1 MKRGRRFGPVAI
13 FFFIFVLGSWT
24 LVLRVGAESDPAQE
38 KPWERFSL
46 NLGGGV
52 VFLKSDVRVGSQATG
67 ISVNAEDALGLDTD
81 MLVLRGEGIFRLGE
95 SRRHRLDF
103 GFLDL
108 SRDGTRTLGRDITI
122 GDTVYP
128 IGTTVE
134 TEFDLKLFKGAYS
147 YSLVQ
152 DERIDFGLGIGLYV
166 APVKFRISSSRS
178 GAVEESSATAPLP
191 FLVGHI
197 DYALTPKLFLKQSL
211 SLFYLE
217 YKDFKGRLVDAAIGL
232 EYNLWKHFGMGLAF
246 NIFSLHVEDKGDA
259 TDLKGSID
267 FGFSGLILYGKVMYW

>member
-1 MKRGRRFGPVAI
+1 
-13 FFFIFVLGSWT
+13 
-24 LVLRVGAESDPAQE
+24 VGAFQPEFG
-38 KPWERFSL
+38 R
-46 NLGGGV
+46 GI

-81 MLVLRGEGIFRLGE
+81 MLALRGEGIFRLGE

-166 APVKFRISSSRS
+166 ARLNS
-178 GAVEESSATAPLP
+178 GSAVRARVRWRNPP
-191 FLVGHI
+191 
-197 DYALTPKLFLKQSL
+197 P
-211 SLFYLE
+211 
-217 YKDFKGRLVDAAIGL
+217 RPAAF
-232 EYNLWKHFGMGLAF
+232 FGGA
-246 NIFSLHVEDKGDA
+246 
-259 TDLKGSID
+259 
-267 FGFSGLILYGKVMYW
+267 Y